1 MYDYSHINNLCIH
14 KQCTKIGDRRRHVDP
29 DYMAALPP
37 WRSPSRIWL
46 ATSFTAPGPWGMKTA
61 EDFDEAPISFIV
73 SKYWVTRTIS
83 MTSLEEVP
91 GTFSEKASTLSLR
104 PSTMAWR
111 WRAMPRPDKYLDS
124 ASPSAL
130 LICRIFSASAF
141 SVAASRRRAAVGTEI
156 GYAILLNRSESSLWY
171 RELTSINLV
180 HRPLD
185 LSIRLDVNDQSLHYL
200 ESIRRH
206 SLHRQVT

>member
-1 MYDYSHINNLCIH
+1 MHENQRIV
-14 KQCTKIGDRRRHVDP
+14 GGGDP
-29 DYMAALPP
+29 DYMSTLPP
-37 WRSPSRIWL
+37 WRSPSRIWD
-46 ATSFTAPGPWGMKTA
+46 ATSLTAPGPWGMKTA

-73 SKYWVTRTIS
+73 SKYWVTRTMS
-83 MTSLEEVP
+83 MTSLEDVP

-130 LICRIFSASAF
+130 LICKIFSASAF

-156 GYAILLNRSESSLWY
+156 GYAISSYRRSESSLRCWK
-171 RELTSINLV
+171 LTSIYLI

-185 LSIRLDVNDQSLHYL
+185 LSIRLDVNNQSLHYL

-206 SLHRQVT
+206 SLQWQVTQSLFSI